1 MTIDARD
8 NPYKG
13 TEISDEECEELN
25 RQEIYAA
32 LEKERAYQVNR
43 WGNDADDT
51 KNEPNDWVAF
61 IAHHSTR
68 WFKGGFA
75 PYDKATVDAF
85 RVQMLKVATLA
96 VAAIESLD
104 RQRGDTTDSKAF
116 YEK

>member
-13 TEISDEECEELN
+13 TEISDEECEVLN
-25 RQEIYAA
+25 RQQIYAA
-32 LEKERAYQVNR
+32 LEKERAYQVGK

-51 KNEPNDWVAF
+51 KNEPNDWAAF

-68 WFKGGFA
+68 WFNGGFA

-104 RQRGDTTDSKAF
+104 RQRGDTIDSKAF